1 MTPERFHRLQAVLAR
16 RQPDLTVVMDNVHKN
31 HNFAA
36 VLRSCDAVG
45 VLEAHG
51 VWPNVRYR
59 PSAHIAGTADRWVA
73 VRAHHHLAA
82 AIAHVKAAGMTVV
95 AATLSGRAV
104 DYRDADYTRPTA
116 LLVGSELHGIRADG
130 LAAADVHVSIP
141 MAGMV
146 SSLNVSVAAA
156 LVLFEA
162 MGQRTEAGMYRARRL
177 DEATWH
183 RTLFEWAYPDLAR
196 RCRARGREYPALDEE
211 GIIVGP
217 FAL

>member
-51 VWPNVRYR
+51 VWPNVRYQ
-59 PSAHIAGTADRWVA
+59 PSAHISATADRWVA
-73 VRAHHHLAA
+73 VRGHGDLATA
-82 AIAHVKAAGMTVV
+82 LAHVKDAGMSVV
-95 AATLSGRAV
+95 AATLSERAV
-104 DYRDADYTRPTA
+104 DYREADYTRPTA
-116 LLVGSELHGIRADG
+116 LLVGSELHGIHAHG
-130 LAAADVHVSIP
+130 LAAADVHVAIP

-162 MGQRTEAGMYRARRL
+162 MRQRQQAGMYRTRRL
-177 DEATWH
+177 EDASWR

-196 RCRARGREYPALDEE
+196 RCRARGRDYPALDED

-217 FAL
+217 FTL